1 VRDGFFCFSSEMREK
16 IAMPCDKCGAPDEQD
31 LSAESRGLMLK
42 SEAARAA
49 GRSSTWITS
58 RIAARELEI
67 REFANRSYVV
77 RASLER
83 LLRVEGGANSVN
95 ARIERL
101 IDSNQLEAAQAL
113 HRQAYPQAWDG
124 SGLMPSGNTAAT
136 PTDLPDPFTKVIVRN
151 LNAKG
156 K

>member
-1 VRDGFFCFSSEMREK
+1 MSC
-16 IAMPCDKCGAPDEQD
+16 PTCGSPDQTD

-58 RIAARELEI
+58 RIAARELQTQEYAGRPYI
-67 REFANRSYVV
+67 VRS
-77 RASLER
+77 SLER

-113 HRQAYPQAWDG
+113 HRSAYPQAWDG

-136 PTDLPDPFTKVIVRN
+136 PTDLPDPWHGVVVRN
-151 LNAKG
+151 LEGKG

>member
-1 VRDGFFCFSSEMREK
+1 LFLQRKVGENR
-16 IAMPCDKCGAPDEQD
+16 MPCPHCGAADQTD

-42 SEAARAA
+42 SEAARVA
-49 GRSSTWITS
+49 GRSPTWIAS
-58 RIAARELEI
+58 RIAARELEV
-67 REFANRSYVV
+67 REFANRSYVT

-124 SGLMPSGNTAAT
+124 SGLMPSGSGPAT
-136 PTDLPDPFTKVIVRN
+136 PADLPDPWHGFVVRN
-151 LNAKG
+151 LEGKG